1 MAFGRIINLKIG
13 PQPTSGETST
23 TGLLISDLNI
33 AFEITRSIT
42 ISDNECKI
50 SIYNAKEDTINNI
63 LKQGNNIRLEAGYE
77 DEGTGVVYT
86 GNILEADTTFNGRDR
101 ITNVTGGGIQKSQDA
116 LGYLTVSL
124 SYSKDTVLSLP
135 IQDIASVLNL
145 TPFGVDAASNV
156 TAPNGFSYTGTAK
169 GALYQLKKLLK
180 SAGLG
185 LYVDNDLLIVYRIG
199 VQDTRFKFAYLTPI
213 SGLINAYYKDEEYRV
228 GDEVEYKRRVEY
240 KCVLNPNLAPNGLVT
255 IKGKAVDGT
264 FINEKVSFKGDNFG
278 GEFTSKGLALV

>member
-1 MAFGRIINLKIG
+1 MAFDRVINLKIG

-33 AFEITRSIT
+33 SFEITRSIT

-50 SIYNAKEDTINNI
+50 SIFNAKEDTINNI
-63 LKQGNNIRLEAGYE
+63 LKKGNNIRLEAGYE

-86 GNILEADTTFNGRDR
+86 GNILEADTTFNGIDK
-101 ITNVTGGGIQKSQDA
+101 ITNITGGGIQKSQNA

-135 IQDIASVLNL
+135 IKDLASILNL
-145 TPFGVDAASNV
+145 TPFGIDAASNV

-180 SAGLG
+180 SSELG
-185 LYVDNDLLIVYRIG
+185 LYIDNDLLIVYRLG
-199 VQDTRFKFAYLTPI
+199 VQDTRFKFAYLTPR
-213 SGLINAYYKDEEYRV
+213 SGLINAYYKDEEYRI
-228 GDEVEYKRRVEY
+228 GDKVEYKRRVEY
-240 KCVLNPNLAPNGLVT
+240 TCLLNPNLAPNGLVT

-264 FINEKVSFKGDNFG
+264 FINEKINFKGDNFG